1 MADNG
6 YFKDKVAVI
15 TGGGGTLCSCIARHL
30 AEEGARVAVIGRT
43 MGKLEAVVDGITAA
57 GGVCIAVTGDV
68 SDEESMRRAAE
79 EIRARLGSCDIL
91 VNGAGGNNPKAIT
104 TNAAFTPEELD
115 DAAFADKIGFFNVNM
130 DYFRSVIDINVVGTV
145 ICSRVFGRQ
154 MAEKGGGAIL
164 NFASMNSYRPLSC
177 RPAYALSKA
186 AIVNF
191 TQWLASYLA
200 PAGIRVNAV
209 APGFITNANNIR
221 FYGSLE
227 TGYTPRGMNILSHT
241 PMGRFGKAGELLG
254 VADLLLD
261 TERAGFITGVTVPVD
276 GGFLS
281 CSGL

>member
-1 MADNG
+1 MLNENPFQG
-6 YFKDKVAVI
+6 KVAVI
-15 TGGGGTLCSCIARHL
+15 TGGGGKLCSTVAKHL
-30 AEEGARVAVIGRT
+30 AAQGAKIAVIGRT
-43 MGKLEAVVDGITAA
+43 MSKLQVVVDEITAM
-57 GGVCIAVTGDV
+57 GGVCVAKAGDV
-68 SDEESMRRAAE
+68 SSEESMCSIADELAIE
-79 EIRARLGSCDIL
+79 LGNCDIL

-104 TNAAFTPEELD
+104 TNARFSPEELD
-115 DAAFADKIGFFNVNM
+115 VEKWGDNIGFFNVSL
-130 DYFRSVIDINVVGTV
+130 DAFRSVIDINVTGTV

-154 MAEKGGGAIL
+154 MAAGGGGAIL

-191 TQWLASYLA
+191 TQWLANYLA

-209 APGFITNANNIR
+209 APGFITNANNIK

-227 TGYTPRGMNILSHT
+227 TGYTQRGLNILSHT
-241 PMGRFGKAGELLG
+241 PMGRFGKADELLG
-254 VADLLLD
+254 AIDWLLD
-261 TERAGFITGVTVPVD
+261 ENRSGFVTGITVPVD

>member
-1 MADNG
+1 MA
-6 YFKDKVAVI
+6 A
-15 TGGGGTLCSCIARHL
+15 
-30 AEEGARVAVIGRT
+30 
-43 MGKLEAVVDGITAA
+43 
-57 GGVCIAVTGDV
+57 
-68 SDEESMRRAAE
+68 
-79 EIRARLGSCDIL
+79 
-91 VNGAGGNNPKAIT
+91 
-104 TNAAFTPEELD
+104 
-115 DAAFADKIGFFNVNM
+115 
-130 DYFRSVIDINVVGTV
+130 
-145 ICSRVFGRQ
+145 
-154 MAEKGGGAIL
+154 
-164 NFASMNSYRPLSC
+164 
-177 RPAYALSKA
+177 
-186 AIVNF
+186 
-191 TQWLASYLA
+191 YLA

>member
-1 MADNG
+1 MANEKA
-6 YFKDKVAVI
+6 FENKVAVI
-15 TGGGGTLCSCIARHL
+15 TGGGGKLCSSVAKHL
-30 AEEGARVAVIGRT
+30 AQQGAKIAVIGRT
-43 MGKLEAVVDGITAA
+43 MGKLETVAKEIKAM
-57 GGVCIAVTGDV
+57 GGVCVPKTGDV
-68 SDEESMRRAAE
+68 SNEDSMLAVASELLDE
-79 EIRARLGSCDIL
+79 LGHCDIL

-104 TNAAFTPEELD
+104 TNVRFTPEELD
-115 DAAFADKIGFFNVNM
+115 EEKWGDNIGFFNVGM
-130 DYFRSVIDINVVGTV
+130 DSFRSVIDINVTGTV

-154 MAEKGGGAIL
+154 MAESGGGAIL

-191 TQWLASYLA
+191 TQWLANYLA

-209 APGFITNANNIR
+209 APGFITNANNIK

-227 TGYTPRGMNILSHT
+227 TGYTPRGQNILAHT
-241 PMGRFGKAGELLG
+241 PMGRFGKADELLG
-254 VADLLLD
+254 AIDWLLD
-261 TERAGFITGVTVPVD
+261 DTRSGFVTGITVPVD

>member
-1 MADNG
+1 
-6 YFKDKVAVI
+6 
-15 TGGGGTLCSCIARHL
+15 
-30 AEEGARVAVIGRT
+30 
-43 MGKLEAVVDGITAA
+43 
-57 GGVCIAVTGDV
+57 
-68 SDEESMRRAAE
+68 
-79 EIRARLGSCDIL
+79 
-91 VNGAGGNNPKAIT
+91 
-104 TNAAFTPEELD
+104 
-115 DAAFADKIGFFNVNM
+115 
-130 DYFRSVIDINVVGTV
+130 
-145 ICSRVFGRQ
+145 
-154 MAEKGGGAIL
+154 
-164 NFASMNSYRPLSC
+164 MNSYRPLSC

-191 TQWLASYLA
+191 TQWLAAYLA

-209 APGFITNANNIR
+209 APGFITNANNIK

>member
-1 MADNG
+1 
-6 YFKDKVAVI
+6 
-15 TGGGGTLCSCIARHL
+15 
-30 AEEGARVAVIGRT
+30 
-43 MGKLEAVVDGITAA
+43 
-57 GGVCIAVTGDV
+57 
-68 SDEESMRRAAE
+68 
-79 EIRARLGSCDIL
+79 
-91 VNGAGGNNPKAIT
+91 
-104 TNAAFTPEELD
+104 
-115 DAAFADKIGFFNVNM
+115 
-130 DYFRSVIDINVVGTV
+130 
-145 ICSRVFGRQ
+145 
-154 MAEKGGGAIL
+154 
-164 NFASMNSYRPLSC
+164 MNSYRPLSC

-191 TQWLASYLA
+191 TQWLAAYLA

>member
-1 MADNG
+1 MSENSAFEG
-6 YFKDKVAVI
+6 KVAVI
-15 TGGGGTLCSCIARHL
+15 TGGGGTLCSCIAKHL
-30 AEEGARVAVIGRT
+30 AAAGAKVAVIGRT
-43 MGKLEAVVDGITAA
+43 MGKLEAVVNEITAA
-57 GGVCIAVTGDV
+57 GGVCIAKTGDV
-68 SDEESMRRAAE
+68 SNEESMQRAAE
-79 EIRARLGSCDIL
+79 EIKSELGPCGIL

-115 DAAFADKIGFFNVNM
+115 SEAFGDKIGFFNVNM

-154 MAEKGGGAIL
+154 MAESGGGAIL

-227 TGYTPRGMNILSHT
+227 TGYTPRGMNILAHT
-241 PMGRFGKAGELLG
+241 PMGRFGRADELLG
-254 VADLLLD
+254 VVDLLLD
-261 TERAGFITGVTVPVD
+261 GGRAGFVTGVTVPVD